1 MTNGG
6 STAPFPKSREGR
18 EGGGPLSAAKWRR
31 SRGAAWTRGEG
42 KGGPRAMTVDG
53 GRSAPAMAREWWA
66 QLMVGGAIEAGS
78 FGLAQDEHNGF
89 PFIQKKFK

>member
-18 EGGGPLSAAKWRR
+18 EGGVHSVRPSGGEAGGPAR
-31 SRGAAWTRGEG
+31 TRGEG

-66 QLMVGGAIEAGS
+66 QLMVGGAIEVGS
-78 FGLAQDEHNGF
+78 FGPAQDEHNGF